1 MKCPHCH
8 ADQTYRERSGRR
20 CSKCKREFAFEPR
33 TDSLKLTDIRF
44 NHIAEK
50 LSANGALS
58 YSVEQLRYALAEKVV
73 RAQAPTSAKA
83 ALGCAFA
90 VGAVGF
96 VFVGFIAD
104 QLLLAITVALLI
116 WLGGG
121 LFWYVQRGKP
131 FYPKLPIEP
140 LRFER
145 DVLDRFRKVYGHGP
159 PGLISG
165 ERLRLL
171 DYRMPLPGMLRG
183 ALVCPE
189 RAVLDCLRVNGV
201 PEQTGLALIP
211 IGGPLTPAEQDQLVV
226 LRTRPDLPL
235 LLLHDA
241 SPAGCLLAE
250 NAAQALNL
258 GPQRRVIDIGLR
270 PQTAIERKLLAVG
283 APPDPALIERLRAQ
297 GRLGPEELAWL
308 ADGKITPIV
317 AITPKRLL
325 AMVNRAAQ
333 RLQSPAPRPAQPPA
347 SRQATPE
354 QQAQA
359 VGFLSWP
366 EAG

>member
-8 ADQTYRERSGRR
+8 ADQTFRQRSGRR
-20 CSKCKREFAFEPR
+20 CGKCKREFAFEPR
-33 TDSLKLTDIRF
+33 TDPLKLTDTRF
-44 NHIAEK
+44 TQIAEK
-50 LSANGALS
+50 LSAGGTLA
-58 YSVEQLRYALAEKVV
+58 YSVEQLRHALSAKAV
-73 RAQAPTSAKA
+73 RAQAPASAQA
-83 ALGCAFA
+83 ALGCAFVA
-90 VGAVGF
+90 GAVGF
-96 VFVGFIAD
+96 ILVGFVAD
-104 QLLLAITVALLI
+104 QLLLAVGVALLI

-121 LFWYVQRGKP
+121 IFWATRRGRP
-131 FYPKLPIEP
+131 FYPKLPVEP

-145 DVLDRFRKVYGHGP
+145 EVLDRFRKVYGHGP

-189 RAVLDCLRVNGV
+189 RAVLDCLRTNGV

-211 IGGPLTPAEQDQLVV
+211 VGAPLTPAEQDQLVV

-250 NAAQALNL
+250 GVAQALNL
-258 GPQRRVIDIGLR
+258 GQQRRVIDIGLR
-270 PQTAIERKLLAVG
+270 PQTAVERKLLAVG

-297 GRLGPEELAWL
+297 GRLRPDELAWL
-308 ADGKITPIV
+308 AEGKVAPILAV
-317 AITPKRLL
+317 SPKRLL
-325 AMVNRAAQ
+325 AMVSRAAQ
-333 RLQSPAPRPAQPPA
+333 RLQAPDRPPA
-347 SRQATPE
+347 ARPATPE

>member
-20 CSKCKREFAFEPR
+20 CGKCKREFAFEPR
-33 TDSLKLTDIRF
+33 TDPLKLTDMRF
-44 NHIAEK
+44 TQIAER
-50 LSANGALS
+50 LSAGGALS
-58 YSVEQLRYALAEKVV
+58 YSVEQLRYALSAKVV
-73 RAQAPTSAKA
+73 RAQAPTSTKA
-83 ALGCAFA
+83 ALGCAFVA
-90 VGAVGF
+90 GAVGF
-96 VFVGFIAD
+96 VLVGFVAD
-104 QLLLAITVALLI
+104 QLLLAVGVTLLI

-121 LFWYVQRGKP
+121 LFVYLQRDRP
-131 FYPKLPIEP
+131 FYPKLPVEP

-145 DVLDRFRKVYGHGP
+145 EVLDRFRKVYGHGP
-159 PGLISG
+159 PGLITG

-171 DYRMPLPGMLRG
+171 DHRMPLPGMLRG

-211 IGGPLTPAEQDQLVV
+211 LGGPLTPAEQDHLAV
-226 LRTRPDLPL
+226 LRVRPELPL

-250 NAAQALNL
+250 GAAQRLNL
-258 GPQRRVIDIGLR
+258 GAGRRVVDVGLR

-297 GRLGPEELAWL
+297 GRLRPDELAWL
-308 ADGKITPIV
+308 AEGKVAPIL
-317 AITPKRLL
+317 AIPPKRLL
-325 AMVNRAAQ
+325 AMVSRAAQ
-333 RLQSPAPRPAQPPA
+333 RLQAPARPPA
-347 SRQATPE
+347 ARPATPE

>member
-1 MKCPHCH
+1 MKCPHCNT
-8 ADQTYRERSGRR
+8 DQTYRQRGGRR

-33 TDSLKLTDIRF
+33 TDPLKLTDMRF
-44 NHIAEK
+44 TQIADK
-50 LSANGALS
+50 LSGGGALS
-58 YSVEQLRYALAEKVV
+58 YSVEQLRYALSAKVV
-73 RAQAPTSAKA
+73 RAQAPTAA
-83 ALGCAFA
+83 NTALGCAFFA
-90 VGAVGF
+90 GLISFILIGF
-96 VFVGFIAD
+96 VAGQFQIA
-104 QLLLAITVALLI
+104 IVVVLLI
-116 WLGGG
+116 GLGGG
-121 LFWYVQRGKP
+121 LFAYLQRGKP
-131 FYPKLPIEP
+131 FYPKLPVEP

-145 DVLDRFRKVYGHGP
+145 EVLDRFRKVYGHGP
-159 PGLISG
+159 PGLITG

-211 IGGPLTPAEQDQLVV
+211 IGAPLTPAEQDQLAV
-226 LRTRPDLPL
+226 LRVRPELPL

-250 NAAQALNL
+250 TAAQSLNL
-258 GPQRRVIDIGLR
+258 GPQRRVIDVGLR
-270 PQTAIERKLLAVG
+270 PQTALDRKLLAVG

-297 GRLGPEELAWL
+297 GRLRPAELAWL
-308 ADGKITPIV
+308 AEGKVAPIL
-317 AITPKRLL
+317 AIPPKRLL
-325 AMVNRAAQ
+325 AMVSRAVQ
-333 RLQSPAPRPAQPPA
+333 RLSAPAQPA
-347 SRQATPE
+347 AARQATPE
-354 QQAQA
+354 QQARA